1 MPVMPALDTL
11 PLADLTTLAAR
22 LDASRQELLDLGMR
36 NPLLKFRLSKAQ
48 GVSIVR
54 EEAAAVFDV
63 LVRQGKTMYFQ
74 AAPEV
79 PKSARPALRE

>member
-1 MPVMPALDTL
+1 MLPTDTQ
-11 PLADLTTLAAR
+11 ATLAAR

-36 NPLLKFRLSKAQ
+36 NPLLNFRLSKAQ

-54 EEAAAVFDV
+54 EEAASVFDV

-74 AAPEV
+74 AA
-79 PKSARPALRE
+79 